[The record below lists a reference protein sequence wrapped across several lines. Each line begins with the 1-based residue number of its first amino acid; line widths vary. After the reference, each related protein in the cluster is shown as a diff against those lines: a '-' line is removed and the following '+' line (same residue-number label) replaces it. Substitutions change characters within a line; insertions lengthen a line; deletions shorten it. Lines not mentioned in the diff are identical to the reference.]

1 MNKKQK
7 LILAIMSLIVIFIII
22 LLLMLNSKSKENME
36 VNSNADADEINIFG
50 EKDYNNTIYKD
61 YNKSEINKKL
71 EALDIYSRYNLVDSI
86 SNKYIQNTGLQQAD
100 ILLKMLATDYKE
112 KYKINKENVLKIK
125 TDIPMLK
132 GKEEYK
138 TILTSA
144 IGAEVEKNIYVY
156 IVKGVGRV
164 TGTEKRFEY
173 NILIEIDEEEATY
186 AIYPDQYIKDKE
198 YDKLKIGSTINYDV
212 NKIIRNDNNEFM
224 YDTESDKKIANSYF
238 SNYSELLEYYPE
250 EAYNRLDSE
259 YKNARYKSLE
269 AFKEYVS
276 KISYTIYTMNI
287 NKYKVHKTDNYTD
300 YLCTDQYNNY
310 YIFREKDGI
319 MNYTVFLDSYTVDLD
334 VFKENYEKASDEE
347 KVSLNVGK
355 FKQMLNTKDYNTIY
369 NKLNETFRKNNF
381 STVSKLEEY
390 LKKNTYEINS
400 IKVENKTQQ
409 NDYYVCE
416 CTLVDQ
422 TNTEQTKKMTI
433 MIKLLDNN
441 NFSMSFSIK

>member
-36 VNSNADADEINIFG
+36 VNSNADEINIFG

-100 ILLKMLATDYKE
+100 ILLQMLATDYKE

-156 IVKGVGRV
+156 IVKGVGRI

-186 AIYPDQYIKDKE
+186 AIYPYQYIKDKE

-400 IKVENKTQQ
+400 IKVENKNQQ

>member
-7 LILAIMSLIVIFIII
+7 ILLISIIISLIVIITI
-22 LLLMLNSKSKENME
+22 LMLI
-36 VNSNADADEINIFG
+36 ININKNKNKNLNSTNEYNVSDSQTG
-50 EKDYNNTIYKD
+50 VSESENDYIESEKLK
-61 YNKSEINKKL
+61 
-71 EALDIYSRYNLVDSI
+71 YNLKYVENEKEYFTINSI
-86 SNKYIQNTGLQQAD
+86 TSKYLSLLAD
-100 ILLKMLATDYKE
+100 KE
-112 KYKINKENVLKIK
+112 IDKIEKIISPKVLSEYKINNSNILKIQNMPK
-125 TDIPMLK
+125 VENSSDIYLADNK
-132 GKEEYK
+132 
-138 TILTSA
+138 ILTTETNNA
-144 IGAEVEKNIYVY
+144 HNIY
-156 IVKGVGRV
+156 IIN
-164 TGTEKRFEY
+164 TECYCEDTAEKTKVLLMVELDKQSQLY
-173 NILIEIDEEEATY
+173 NIYPYQYVIDKGFDKLNYGDKFNDYTGEEITNREENEFVYVNEIDNKSVA
-186 AIYPDQYIKDKE
+186 KE
-198 YDKLKIGSTINYDV
+198 YFN
-212 NKIIRNDNNEFM
+212 
-224 YDTESDKKIANSYF
+224 
-238 SNYSELLEYYPE
+238 NYSKILLYNQE
-250 EAYNRLDSE
+250 EAYNRLDPE
-259 YKNARYKSLE
+259 YKKIKFKNLE
-269 AFKEYVS
+269 TFKVYLNKMV
-276 KISYTIYTMNI
+276 YAIYTMDI
-287 NKYKVHKTDNYTD
+287 SKYKVNKTDDYTD

-369 NKLNETFRKNNF
+369 DKLNETFRKNNF

>member
-36 VNSNADADEINIFG
+36 VNSNADEINIFG

-144 IGAEVEKNIYVY
+144 IGAQVEKNIYVY

-212 NKIIRNDNNEFM
+212 NKITRNDNNEFM

-259 YKNARYKSLE
+259 YKSERYKSLE

>member
-100 ILLKMLATDYKE
+100 ILMKMLATDYKE

-334 VFKENYEKASDEE
+334 VFKDNYEKASDGE

-355 FKQMLNTKDYNTIY
+355 FKQMLNTKDYNAIY

-400 IKVENKTQQ
+400 IKVENKNQQ

>member
-1 MNKKQK
+1 
-7 LILAIMSLIVIFIII
+7 
-22 LLLMLNSKSKENME
+22 
-36 VNSNADADEINIFG
+36 
-50 EKDYNNTIYKD
+50 
-61 YNKSEINKKL
+61 
-71 EALDIYSRYNLVDSI
+71 
-86 SNKYIQNTGLQQAD
+86 
-100 ILLKMLATDYKE
+100 
-112 KYKINKENVLKIK
+112 
-125 TDIPMLK
+125 
-132 GKEEYK
+132 
-138 TILTSA
+138 
-144 IGAEVEKNIYVY
+144 
-156 IVKGVGRV
+156 
-164 TGTEKRFEY
+164 
-173 NILIEIDEEEATY
+173 
-186 AIYPDQYIKDKE
+186 
-198 YDKLKIGSTINYDV
+198 
-212 NKIIRNDNNEFM
+212 M

-334 VFKENYEKASDEE
+334 VFKENYEKASNEE

-355 FKQMLNTKDYNTIY
+355 FKQMLNTKDYNAIY

-400 IKVENKTQQ
+400 IKVENKNQQ

>member
-7 LILAIMSLIVIFIII
+7 ILLISIIVIFIII
-22 LLLMLNSKSKENME
+22 ISILILIINIKNKENTNKNNE
-36 VNSNADADEINIFG
+36 
-50 EKDYNNTIYKD
+50 NNTIENQEGTPEAEND
-61 YNKSEINKKL
+61 YIEAEKQQYNLKYIDNPTEYFTINSIVENYLNLLTGKQISKL
-71 EALDIYSRYNLVDSI
+71 EKGIAPSFIAKYNINSNNILNIQEVPDTENMNIFSLLKKEILTTEIDDAINIYIINTTCYRIDTKQKIKVLVMLEVDKQNQLYNLYPSEYVKDNGFEKLKYGDKF
-86 SNKYIQNTGLQQAD
+86 SNYTKED
-100 ILLKMLATDYKE
+100 ITDRECNKFVF
-112 KYKINKENVLKIK
+112 KENV
-125 TDIPMLK
+125 
-132 GKEEYK
+132 
-138 TILTSA
+138 
-144 IGAEVEKNIYVY
+144 
-156 IVKGVGRV
+156 
-164 TGTEKRFEY
+164 
-173 NILIEIDEEEATY
+173 
-186 AIYPDQYIKDKE
+186 
-198 YDKLKIGSTINYDV
+198 
-212 NKIIRNDNNEFM
+212 
-224 YDTESDKKIANSYF
+224 SDKNVAQEYF
-238 SNYSELLEYYPE
+238 KNYSKLLEYYPE

-259 YKNARYKSLE
+259 YKNSKYKNLE
-269 AFKEYVS
+269 TFKEYVS

-347 KVSLNVGK
+347 KVSLHVGK

>member
-7 LILAIMSLIVIFIII
+7 ILLISIIVIFIII
-22 LLLMLNSKSKENME
+22 
-36 VNSNADADEINIFG
+36 
-50 EKDYNNTIYKD
+50 
-61 YNKSEINKKL
+61 
-71 EALDIYSRYNLVDSI
+71 I
-86 SNKYIQNTGLQQAD
+86 S
-100 ILLKMLATDYKE
+100 
-112 KYKINKENVLKIK
+112 
-125 TDIPMLK
+125 
-132 GKEEYK
+132 
-138 TILTSA
+138 
-144 IGAEVEKNIYVY
+144 
-156 IVKGVGRV
+156 
-164 TGTEKRFEY
+164 
-173 NILIEIDEEEATY
+173 ILILI
-186 AIYPDQYIKDKE
+186 INIKDKE
-198 YDKLKIGSTINYDV
+198 KINDSNYNVTENQEETPEAENDYIETEKQQYNLKYIDNSTEYFTINSIVSYYLSLLNEKQVSELEKTLAPNFMIKYNINSSNILNIQDIPKTEDSSDISLFKNEILTTEIDGGINIYIINGTSYNRETKAKVRVLVMLEVDKQNQLYNLYPYKYVKDNGFDKLKFGDKFSNYTKEDITDREY
-212 NKIIRNDNNEFM
+212 NMFIFKENID
-224 YDTESDKKIANSYF
+224 DKKISQEYF
-238 SNYSELLEYYPE
+238 KNYSKLLEYYPE

-259 YKNARYKSLE
+259 YKSARYKSLE

-400 IKVENKTQQ
+400 IKVENKNQQ

>member
-36 VNSNADADEINIFG
+36 VNSNADEINIFG
-50 EKDYNNTIYKD
+50 EKDYDNTIYKD

-144 IGAEVEKNIYVY
+144 IGAQVEKNIYVY

-212 NKIIRNDNNEFM
+212 NKITRNDNNEFM

-259 YKNARYKSLE
+259 YKSERYKSLE

>member
-36 VNSNADADEINIFG
+36 VNSNADEINIFG

-61 YNKSEINKKL
+61 YNKSEINKKI

-144 IGAEVEKNIYVY
+144 IGAQVEKNIYVY

-212 NKIIRNDNNEFM
+212 NKITRNDNNEFM

-259 YKNARYKSLE
+259 YKSERYKSLE

>member
-22 LLLMLNSKSKENME
+22 LLLILNSKSKENME
-36 VNSNADADEINIFG
+36 VNSNADEINIFG

-61 YNKSEINKKL
+61 YSESEINKKL
-71 EALDIYSRYNLVDSI
+71 EAIDIYSRYNLVDSI

-100 ILLKMLATDYKE
+100 ILLQMLATDYKE

-156 IVKGVGRV
+156 IVKGVGRI

-186 AIYPDQYIKDKE
+186 AIYPYQYIKDKE

-212 NKIIRNDNNEFM
+212 NKITRNDNNEFM

-347 KVSLNVGK
+347 KVSLNIGK

>member
-36 VNSNADADEINIFG
+36 VNSNADEINIFG

-100 ILLKMLATDYKE
+100 ILLQMLATDYKE

-156 IVKGVGRV
+156 IVKGVGRI

-186 AIYPDQYIKDKE
+186 AIYPYQYIKDKE

-259 YKNARYKSLE
+259 YKSAKYKNLE
-269 AFKEYVS
+269 TFKEYVS
-276 KISYTIYTMNI
+276 KISYTIYTMSI
-287 NKYKVHKTDNYTD
+287 NKYKVYKTDNYTD

>member
-400 IKVENKTQQ
+400 IKVENKNQQ

>member
-36 VNSNADADEINIFG
+36 VNSNADEINIFG

-144 IGAEVEKNIYVY
+144 IGAQVEKNIYVY

-212 NKIIRNDNNEFM
+212 NKITRNDNNEFM

-259 YKNARYKSLE
+259 YKSERYKSLE

-400 IKVENKTQQ
+400 IKVENKNQQ